1 MTNFLSRIS
10 LRSQVLSIGMLGAIG
25 VVALA
30 LIYMIGDGAVQEH
43 RRAAAVATQL
53 EHLVDSVDKGLLQA
67 RRAEKDF
74 FLRSDEKYVTDHA
87 SAIAEVNR
95 DLAEAEKQIATT
107 PDQAD
112 LQPKIAKLKAGLAR
126 YIQHFG
132 TVVGIQRKV
141 GFDEKSGLQGVMR
154 DSAHAAEERLEN
166 FDDQH
171 LTVLLLM
178 MRRHEKDFILR
189 GDPKYGEDIKKRV
202 NEFVQDLSGAGIPAK
217 TKTELLESI
226 TAYQSATLA
235 FIEARMQLQ
244 AESRAL
250 SESYGEVEPVI
261 EDILKSVSERFESAQ
276 TTAQAAMSQTSVMI
290 WSAIGL
296 VLVILTIAAL
306 GIGRAIT
313 KPLLAMTAA
322 MQRVAKG
329 DYSAP
334 VPGLGLGNEIGAMA
348 AAIQVFKTNGEE
360 MERLRAEQERAQ
372 EQNALE
378 RRRIMAE
385 LAQSFESKVSALT
398 RSLLSAAT
406 EMETT
411 AQSMTKVADETNAQ
425 TVSVASVAEQT
436 SANVQTVAA
445 ATEEMSVS
453 IQEIAAQVAQSARIA
468 DHAVEGARRTN
479 VTVQA
484 LADTAEKIGNV
495 IQLINTIAG
504 QTNLLAL
511 NATIE
516 AARAGEAGRGFAVV
530 ASEVKD
536 LASQTA
542 KATEEIGTQIAGV
555 QQATRDVVAAI
566 QEIAQTITE
575 MAQISTGIAAAVEE
589 QGAATREI
597 SRNVQEAARGTEQ
610 VTGNIGV
617 VRRGAGETGAAA
629 AQVLS
634 AAQELS
640 RHSTSLGQEVD
651 SFLAGVRAA

>member
-1 MTNFLSRIS
+1 MVSFLSRVS
-10 LRSQVLSIGMLGAIG
+10 LRNQILSIGLLGAIG
-25 VVALA
+25 VVVLA
-30 LIYMIGDGAVQEH
+30 LVYMIGDGSVQEH
-43 RRAAAVATQL
+43 RREAAAATHL
-53 EHLVDSVDKGLLQA
+53 EHLIDSADKDLLKA
-67 RRAEKDF
+67 RLAEKDF
-74 FLRSDEKYVTDHA
+74 FLRSDEKHVADHA
-87 SAIAEVNR
+87 SSISEVNR
-95 DLAEAEKQIATT
+95 DLAEAEKQIATS

-112 LQPKIAKLKAGLAR
+112 LQPKVAKLKAGLAR
-126 YIQHFG
+126 YVQHFG
-132 TVVGIQRKV
+132 TVIDIQRKL
-141 GFDEKSGLQGVMR
+141 GFDEKSGLQGAMR
-154 DSAHAAEERLEN
+154 DSAHAAEKRLEN

-202 NEFVQDLSGAGIPAK
+202 NEFLQDISGASIPAK
-217 TKTELLESI
+217 TKTELVDAI
-226 TAYQSATLA
+226 TSYQRATLA

-244 AESRAL
+244 VESRAL

-261 EDILKSVSERFESAQ
+261 ADILKSVGEHFEAAQ
-276 TTAQAAMSQTSVMI
+276 TTAEATTSQISVMI

-296 VLVILTIAAL
+296 VLAILTIAAL

-313 KPLLAMTAA
+313 NPLLAMTAA

-329 DYSAP
+329 DYGAP
-334 VPGLGLGNEIGAMA
+334 VPGLSLRNEIGAMA

-372 EQNALE
+372 EQNVLE
-378 RRRIMAE
+378 KRRIMTE
-385 LAQSFESKVSALT
+385 LARSFESKVGALT
-398 RSLLSAAT
+398 QSLLGAAA

-425 TVSVASVAEQT
+425 TVSVASAAEQT

-610 VTGNIGV
+610 VTSNIGV

>member
-1 MTNFLSRIS
+1 MTNLLSRIS
-10 LRSQVLSIGMLGAIG
+10 LRSQILSIGMLGAIG
-25 VVALA
+25 VVALT
-30 LIYMIGDGAVQEH
+30 LIYTIGDGAVQKH
-43 RRAAAVATQL
+43 RQAAAVATQL

-74 FLRSDEKYVTDHA
+74 FLHSDEKYVTDHA

-95 DLAEAEKQIATT
+95 DLAEAEKQIATL

-112 LQPKIAKLKAGLAR
+112 LQPKVARLKTGLER

-132 TVVGIQRKV
+132 TVVDIQRKL
-141 GFDEKSGLQGVMR
+141 GFDEKSGLQGAMR

-166 FDDQH
+166 FEDQH

-189 GDPKYGEDIKKRV
+189 GDPKYGEDIEKRAS
-202 NEFVQDLSGAGIPAK
+202 EFVQDLSGAGIPARA
-217 TKTELLESI
+217 KTELLESI
-226 TAYQSATLA
+226 TAYQRATLA

-244 AESRAL
+244 AESKVL

-261 EDILKSVSERFESAQ
+261 EDILKSVDERFEAAQ
-276 TTAQAAMSQTSVMI
+276 TTAEAAMSQTSVLI

-334 VPGLGLGNEIGAMA
+334 VPGLGLRNEIGAMA
-348 AAIQVFKTNGEE
+348 SAIQVFKTNGEE

-378 RRRIMAE
+378 KRRIMAE
-385 LAQSFESKVSALT
+385 LAQSFESRVGALT
-398 RSLLSAAT
+398 QSLLSAAT

-411 AQSMTKVADETNAQ
+411 AQSMTKVADETNVQ

-484 LADTAEKIGNV
+484 LADTAERIGNV

-610 VTGNIGV
+610 VTGNIGM